1 MRGSRAIL
9 TVAGLPSDCQ
19 NFVRPFQDSISSLQ
33 VNAGFRCTFFMYVFI
48 GIVKLETNI
57 GSVLVILH
65 SDINCGGGKLVVRS
79 GEVFN
84 NLKGTAFQDKIT
96 SFSCISKYLLRLTPV
111 ITKENAHRRIISHCS
126 AHRLLTLPGTR

>member
-33 VNAGFRCTFFMYVFI
+33 VNTGFRCTFFMYVFI
-48 GIVKLETNI
+48 EIIKLTNI
-57 GSVLVILH
+57 DSVLAISN
-65 SDINCGGGKLVVRS
+65 SDINCGGGKFVVRS

-84 NLKGTAFQDKIT
+84 DLKGTAFQDKIT
-96 SFSCISKYLLRLTPV
+96 SFSCISKHLRRLTPV
-111 ITKENAHRRIISHCS
+111 ITEENSYRRVISHRS
-126 AHRLLTLPGTR
+126 SPAFHNAGA

>member
-33 VNAGFRCTFFMYVFI
+33 VNAGFRCTFFMCVI
-48 GIVKLETNI
+48 IRIIKLVTNVD
-57 GSVLVILH
+57 SVLVISH
-65 SDINCGGGKLVVRS
+65 SDINCGGGKFVVRS

-84 NLKGTAFQDKIT
+84 DLKGTAFQDKIT
-96 SFSCISKYLLRLTPV
+96 SFSCISKHLHRLAPV
-111 ITKENAHRRIISHCS
+111 ITE
-126 AHRLLTLPGTR
+126 